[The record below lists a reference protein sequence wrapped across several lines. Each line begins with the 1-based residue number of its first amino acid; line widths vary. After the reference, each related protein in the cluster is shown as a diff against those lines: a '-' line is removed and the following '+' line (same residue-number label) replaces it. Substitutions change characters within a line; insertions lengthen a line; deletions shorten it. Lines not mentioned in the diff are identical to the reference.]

1 MRCHLFKVPALL
13 LATVASLAPALANP
27 APSGQLRYRLDG
39 PRSEVHAKV
48 GFFGIASK
56 TARFPAVTGGIDLD
70 PNHLDAI
77 RLDVMLDATA
87 LEAGDQVTL
96 KRLKGPDFFDVA
108 NYPSVRFIGK
118 RMTMTGPVTA
128 TISGDLTARGVTRPT
143 VLTVSF
149 ADPPSRATGR
159 EPIRLSA
166 RAKID
171 RTDFGMNAYR
181 LIVSKSVTITINAQM
196 VPA

>member
-1 MRCHLFKVPALL
+1 MRRNRLQLSALL
-13 LATVASLAPALANP
+13 LASAASLAASETSQAAGL
-27 APSGQLRYRLDG
+27 LRYRLDG
-39 PRSEVHAKV
+39 PRSDVHAKV

-77 RLDVMLDATA
+77 RLDVVLDANA

-96 KRLKGPDFFDVA
+96 NRLKGPDFFDVA
-108 NYPSVRFIGK
+108 HHPVVRFTGK
-118 RMTMTGPVTA
+118 SMTMTGPVTA

-149 ADPPSRATGR
+149 TDPPSRATGR

-171 RTDFGMNAYR
+171 RTDFGMTAYR